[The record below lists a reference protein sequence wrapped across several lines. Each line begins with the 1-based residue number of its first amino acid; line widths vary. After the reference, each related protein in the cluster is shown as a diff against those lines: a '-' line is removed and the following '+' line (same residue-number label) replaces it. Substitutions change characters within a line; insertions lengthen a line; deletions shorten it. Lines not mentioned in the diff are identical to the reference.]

1 MMYSTQRIEQ
11 QIVPISVED
20 RMISKMDS
28 KIACSSDLE
37 TLATAL
43 SAAVVIDTQTR
54 ILYQNPP
61 LLSQC
66 LNSTETQIFN
76 NLGKLESRDHCLM
89 AQIKTAL
96 ISMGNGDI
104 RIVRSSEVNVSLS
117 LRKIFLA
124 GASLFFIRDC
134 QNYSLT
140 EQALSCFGNTFTLTA
155 TERKVLAAICDGVS
169 LEMVGPKLN
178 CAMSTVRTHVRNI
191 LAKTNCE
198 DVRRLVLRVHNTLR

>member
-1 MMYSTQRIEQ
+1 MYSTQRIEQ
-11 QIVPISVED
+11 QIVPISAED
-20 RMISKMDS
+20 RMISTIDS

-37 TLATAL
+37 SLATAL

-76 NLGKLESRDHCLM
+76 NLGKLESRDPCLM
-89 AQIKTAL
+89 AHIRTAL
-96 ISMGNGDI
+96 LSMGNGDI
-104 RIVRSSEVNVSLS
+104 RIVRSNEVNVSLN

-124 GASLFFIRDC
+124 GAALFFIRDC

-140 EQALSCFGNTFTLTA
+140 EQELTCFGNTFTLTA
-155 TERKVLAAICDGVS
+155 TERKVLAAICEGHS
-169 LEMVGPKLN
+169 LELIGPKLN
-178 CAMSTVRTHVRNI
+178 CALSTIRTHVQNI
-191 LAKTNCE
+191 LAKTSCE